1 MSQGAGAQYGGEV
14 IDYSHGLSFATV
26 HGSGHMVPT
35 FRPRAALQLIRHV
48 TGGTDFSPVVPTD
61 AELMRMSDD
70 E

>member
-1 MSQGAGAQYGGEV
+1 
-14 IDYSHGLSFATV
+14 
-26 HGSGHMVPT
+26 MVPT

-61 AELMRMSDD
+61 SELMRMSDD